1 MHRSHDLA
9 VAPLARR
16 APGQRCAEAGA
27 LPGQLRLAGLLEK
40 DADAGGMRDRRAA
53 ERDAMIAHEH
63 REARAERLRQRNPLI
78 PGGDQGDVGLVAR
91 HLDEIVGIE
100 REGLQRIERGR
111 DHAGVKRMRVRDD
124 LHVRPQR

>member
-1 MHRSHDLA
+1 MVRHGGA
-9 VAPLARR
+9 EARR
-16 APGQRCAEAGA
+16 
-27 LPGQLRLAGLLEK
+27 LPLQLRLACLFQK
-40 DADAGGMRDRRAA
+40 DADAGRVQHRRAA
-53 ERDAMIAHEH
+53 ERHPVVGQQQRKPA
-63 REARAERLRQRNPLI
+63 AERLRQRNPLI